1 MNERKI
7 DMKRIVMIIMA
18 VALIALPTMAQQDQW
33 QSTSAMKG
41 SGSVYAPQ
49 VTGVGAVGVDNLA
62 STTTEVYSPANA
74 SSGPHRAKMGDFD
87 PSPEGGEGSDDSPIG
102 DGLLPLMVMAVAF
115 CGVVYFRRR
124 KAVKG

>member
-1 MNERKI
+1 MSENYM
-7 DMKRIVMIIMA
+7 DMKRLMMILMA
-18 VALIALPTMAQQDQW
+18 AALVALPTMAQQEEW

-62 STTTEVYSPANA
+62 TTTTTETYSPGN
-74 SSGPHRAKMGDFD
+74 SGGPRKVKMGDFD
-87 PSPEGGEGSDDSPIG
+87 SSTEGGEGDDGSPIG

>member
-1 MNERKI
+1 
-7 DMKRIVMIIMA
+7 MKRIVMIIMA
-18 VALIALPTMAQQDQW
+18 VALIALPTMAQQEEW
-33 QSTSAMKG
+33 QSTSSMKG

-62 STTTEVYSPANA
+62 STTTTETYSPGRAG
-74 SSGPHRAKMGDFD
+74 GPHKAKMGDFD
-87 PSPEGGEGSDDSPIG
+87 PSPDNKEEDQDQSFPIG
-102 DGLLPLMVMAVAF
+102 DAVFPLMVMAFAF